1 MKIPTN
7 WEHET
12 ILPLVTSC
20 KQAAR
25 LVSISVERRL
35 TLREFLSMRVHL
47 WMCKT
52 CTRYKN
58 QIRAL
63 RKIFLRH
70 EEVLDNVPA
79 SSQEC
84 LDLKARDKIK
94 AEILKRA

>member
-12 ILPLVTSC
+12 KLPLVTSC

-25 LVSISVERRL
+25 LVSISVERNL
-35 TLREFLSMRVHL
+35 SIREFLSMRIHL

-52 CTRYKN
+52 CTRYRN
-58 QIRAL
+58 QMKAL
-63 RKIFLRH
+63 RNIFLHH

-79 SSQEC
+79 SVEEC
-84 LDLKARDKIK
+84 LDQQAKEKIK
-94 AEILKRA
+94 AKLLKKA